1 MVQAILAGNKT
12 QTRRV
17 FKQVECRSC
26 KNVGEIHKLKK
37 DGSMSIR
44 PCPKCHGETKCAY
57 GKVGDRLWVRETWA
71 TKIKTVGNTPHEAFT
86 YRATEP
92 NAVACYDCNGNELP
106 VKWKPSIFMPRAASR
121 ILLEI
126 TGVRVERLH
135 SISKQDAIAK
145 GIKAIK
151 VTCSRD
157 GDKTAYKAYD
167 WPNENITKNNPIDS
181 YFSLWESINGRESL
195 DANPWV
201 WVITFKVVEIKQ

>member
-1 MVQAILAGNKT
+1 MKERPILFSAPMVQAILTGNKT

-17 FKQVECRSC
+17 Y
-26 KNVGEIHKLKK
+26 KLPPSQAVDIAK
-37 DGSMSIR
+37 
-44 PCPKCHGETKCAY
+44 CPHGQ
-57 GKVGDRLWVRETWA
+57 VGDRLWVRETWA

-135 SISKQDAIAK
+135 SISKQDAIAE
-145 GIKAIK
+145 GIKQIK
-151 VTCSRD
+151 INCSRD
-157 GDKTAYKAYD
+157 GEKIAYKAYD

>member
-1 MVQAILAGNKT
+1 MAERPILFSAEMVQAILAGNKT

-44 PCPKCHGETKCAY
+44 PCPKCHGETKCPH
-57 GKVGDRLWVRETWA
+57 GQVGDRLWVRETWSTHA
-71 TKIKTVGNTPHEAFT
+71 CFDDVSSAKLKAISFHYWADGNIKTGKV
-86 YRATEP
+86 R
-92 NAVACYDCNGNELP
+92 
-106 VKWKPSIFMPRAASR
+106 PSVHMPRLASR

-126 TGVRVERLH
+126 TNIRVERLQ
-135 SISKQDAIAK
+135 SISEHDAIAEGCDNSK
-145 GIKAIK
+145 SEAAISQGWYEKPVKAFF
-151 VTCSRD
+151 R
-157 GDKTAYKAYD
+157 
-167 WPNENITKNNPIDS
+167 
-181 YFSLWESINGRESL
+181 LWESINGRESL